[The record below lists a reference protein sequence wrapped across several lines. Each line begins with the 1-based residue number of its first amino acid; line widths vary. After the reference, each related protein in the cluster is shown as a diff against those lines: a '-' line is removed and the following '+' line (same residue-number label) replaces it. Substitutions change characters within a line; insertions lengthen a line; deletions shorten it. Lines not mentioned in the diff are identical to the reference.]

1 MSFFRS
7 VFRQISTNNSYQVT
21 DYGPNNRAFSEFAPD
36 DIAGLTGWI
45 DAADSSSITLTGSLV
60 ESISNKGSVSCTWE
74 ANIPAAQPFLSS
86 SLINGRDV
94 ISFDGVDDIL
104 SSSVGANT
112 LFGSSTPSTYTYGIV
127 MKPNRVTTSDAN
139 PYNLDIITGM
149 ASAGWTVTVG
159 TSQGLV
165 SRLWHDF
172 GSADA
177 ADYVTSKVSQVVSGS
192 TMSMIITYASK
203 TYSMYIN
210 GTFVGS
216 TTRPSD
222 PTVGL
227 NSIRVGNEIFP
238 SGGGPALFEL
248 CEMVLYSG
256 EITAANIATLT
267 DYFDDKWAI

>member
-1 MSFFRS
+1 MS
-7 VFRQISTNNSYQVT
+7 TDNSYQVS
-21 DYGPNNRAFSEFAPD
+21 DYGPNNRAFSEFEPD

-45 DAADSSSITLTGSLV
+45 DANDSTSITLAGSLV
-60 ESISNKGSVSCTWE
+60 ESVSNKGSVSCTWQ
-74 ANIPAAQPFLSS
+74 ANLAAARPFLSA
-86 SLINGRDV
+86 SLVNGRDV

-104 SSSVGANT
+104 ASSAGADS
-112 LFGSSTPSTYTYGIV
+112 LFGSSTPTTYTYGIV
-127 MKPNRVTTSDAN
+127 MKPNRVTTSNSN
-139 PYNLDIITGM
+139 PYALDIITGM
-149 ASAGWTVTVG
+149 ASSGWTVSVG
-159 TSQGLV
+159 TSQGLT

-192 TMSMIITYASK
+192 TMSMIITYGSK
-203 TYSMYIN
+203 TYNMYIN

-227 NSIRVGNEIFP
+227 NSVRVGNEIFP
-238 SGGGPALFEL
+238 SSGNPSLFEL
-248 CEMVLYSG
+248 CELVLYSG
-256 EITAANIATLT
+256 EITAANIATLA